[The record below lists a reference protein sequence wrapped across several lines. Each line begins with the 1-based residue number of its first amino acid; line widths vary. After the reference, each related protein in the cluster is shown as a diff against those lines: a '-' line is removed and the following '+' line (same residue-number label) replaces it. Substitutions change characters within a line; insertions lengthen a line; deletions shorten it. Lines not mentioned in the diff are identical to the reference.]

1 MYESLHPGD
10 GMPVRQPEFSHRCEC
25 ALVRQSAPQR
35 NPGTGFS
42 PALVRRDG
50 VRLCLSRYLI
60 SRMRAVSRFSKSAV
74 VHIAHSPA
82 AQLCGAGG
90 CSIKFPLQRS
100 FSPADSRVKTADS
113 PRQKICRGKA
123 DRRHRLRRAKCASAV
138 RSKPFTSVRGA
149 QGIPHTACG
158 PAFRECFRLFLSRRP
173 SRHRCA
179 QPMSASRR
187 AGR

>member
-1 MYESLHPGD
+1 MMGRSMYESLHPGD

-25 ALVRQSAPQR
+25 ALVRQSVPQR

-42 PALVRRDG
+42 PALMRCDG
-50 VRLCLSRYLI
+50 VRLCLFRFLVL
-60 SRMRAVSRFSKSAV
+60 RVHAVSRFSESAV

-113 PRQKICRGKA
+113 PRQKICRGESRPSA
-123 DRRHRLRRAKCASAV
+123 PPPPCEIRFRRADETVYFSPRRTRDSSYCLRSRVPRMFSIILISPSFSA
-138 RSKPFTSVRGA
+138 
-149 QGIPHTACG
+149 
-158 PAFRECFRLFLSRRP
+158 
-173 SRHRCA
+173 
-179 QPMSASRR
+179 
-187 AGR
+187 

>member
-10 GMPVRQPEFSHRCEC
+10 GMPVRQPEFSHRCGR

-42 PALVRRDG
+42 PALMRRDG

-100 FSPADSRVKTADS
+100 FSPADSRVKTANLPAAENLPRESRPSAPPPPCEMRFRRAAETVYFS
-113 PRQKICRGKA
+113 PRRTR
-123 DRRHRLRRAKCASAV
+123 DS
-138 RSKPFTSVRGA
+138 SY
-149 QGIPHTACG
+149 
-158 PAFRECFRLFLSRRP
+158 CFRSRVPRMFSIILISP
-173 SRHRCA
+173 SF
-179 QPMSASRR
+179 SA
-187 AGR
+187 

>member
-1 MYESLHPGD
+1 MMGRGMYESLHPGD

-113 PRQKICRGKA
+113 PRQKICRGESRSPA
-123 DRRHRLRRAKCASAV
+123 PPSPCEMRFRRAAETVYFSPRRTRDSSYCLRSRVPRMFSIILISPSFSA
-138 RSKPFTSVRGA
+138 
-149 QGIPHTACG
+149 
-158 PAFRECFRLFLSRRP
+158 
-173 SRHRCA
+173 
-179 QPMSASRR
+179 
-187 AGR
+187 

>member
-10 GMPVRQPEFSHRCEC
+10 GMPVRQPEFSRKCGR

-42 PALVRRDG
+42 PALMCRDG

-60 SRMRAVSRFSKSAV
+60 SRMHAVSRFSESAV

-100 FSPADSRVKTADS
+100 FSRAVPRMKTADS
-113 PRQKICRGKA
+113 PRQKICRGESRSSA
-123 DRRHRLRRAKCASAV
+123 PLPPCEMRFRRAAETVYFSPRRTRDSSYCLRSRVPRMFSIILISPSFSA
-138 RSKPFTSVRGA
+138 
-149 QGIPHTACG
+149 
-158 PAFRECFRLFLSRRP
+158 
-173 SRHRCA
+173 
-179 QPMSASRR
+179 
-187 AGR
+187 

>member
-35 NPGTGFS
+35 NPGTGFF
-42 PALVRRDG
+42 PALMRRDG
-50 VRLCLSRYLI
+50 VRLCLSRYLVL
-60 SRMRAVSRFSKSAV
+60 RVRTVSRFSESAV

-100 FSPADSRVKTADS
+100 FSRAEPRMKTANF
-113 PRQKICRGKA
+113 PRQKICRGKS
-123 DRRHRLRRAKCASAV
+123 DRRHRLRRAEYASAV
-138 RSKPFTSVRGA
+138 LSKQFTSVRGA

-179 QPMSASRR
+179 QPMSAIRR